1 KGDGTD
7 GSLVIDDHD
16 RYSSLR
22 LISWWRQDRLRSA
35 RILVVGAGALGNE
48 VMKNLALLGLG
59 TTYLIDFDVVEPSN
73 LSRSVL
79 FREEDGGRSKAEV
92 AARRARELNPEINVI
107 PIHGDVINDI
117 GLGLFAEVDLVI

>member
-1 KGDGTD
+1 MIDPWNHQRPCAPGSAPAAVKAEASTA
-7 GSLVIDDHD
+7 SLVIDDLD

-59 TTYLIDFDVVEPSN
+59 TIYVIDFDLIEPSN

-79 FREEDGGRSKAEV
+79 FREADAGRREGGGRSR
-92 AARRARELNPEINVI
+92 AAPASSI
-107 PIHGDVINDI
+107 PKSP
-117 GLGLFAEVDLVI
+117 